1 MKKYLIWPILAM
13 LSGCQDSFLDVKPD
27 KALVVPMTLADYQAV
42 LDNFDSMNSPGLN
55 LIAGDEFT
63 ASFQQ
68 FQSWEYVER
77 QAYLWADDLYSGAGS
92 ADWDVPY
99 KAVFAAN
106 LVLEGA
112 GKLNPGPELSNLMGY
127 AYFYRANAFYGL
139 AQQFAPPYEAA
150 SARSQLGIPLKLTT
164 DVTKTVPRASLL
176 DTYQQ
181 ILADLRQAAELIT
194 AESVW
199 KNRPSRAA
207 VYALMARVQLAMGN
221 YESAEKSASASLA
234 LSSKLV
240 DFNEL
245 DPFAKLSFPNSPK
258 DANQE
263 VLYYNR
269 MNFYLF
275 FFTPYY
281 QVDSS
286 LYASYG
292 SGDLRK
298 QCYFDTLADG
308 TVFYKGSYSGSF
320 GFFSGLATDEV
331 YLTRA
336 ECYARLGNTSLALS
350 DLNALLEKRF
360 KNGVFK
366 PLVAATAEQALRLV
380 IGERKKELVARGLRW
395 ADLRRLNMQEAFK
408 TTLRRR
414 HEGKEYVLVPGSP
427 RYTFPIP
434 SNEVSTSGIQQNPR

>member
-1 MKKYLIWPILAM
+1 MKKYLIWPVLAM
-13 LSGCQDSFLDVKPD
+13 LSGCESFLDVKPD
-27 KALVVPMTLADYQAV
+27 KALVVPSTLADYQAV

-63 ASFQQ
+63 ASIEQL
-68 FQSWEYVER
+68 QSWEYVER

-92 ADWDVPY
+92 VDWDVPY

-112 GKLNPGPELSNLMGY
+112 AKLSPDVELSNLMGY

-139 AQQFAPPYEAA
+139 AQQFAPPYDAGN
-150 SARSQLGIPLKLTT
+150 ARAQLGIPLKLTT
-164 DVTKTVPRASLL
+164 VVTQTAARANLF

-181 ILADLRQAAELIT
+181 ILADLEQAAGLIT

-207 VYALMARVQLAMGN
+207 VFALLARVQLAMGD
-221 YESAEKSASASLA
+221 YENAEKNASASLA
-234 LSSKLV
+234 LSGKLV

-245 DPFAKLSFPNSPK
+245 DPAAKLSFPNSPR

-281 QVDSS
+281 QIDSS
-286 LYASYG
+286 LYASY
-292 SGDLRK
+292 SVGDLRK

-308 TVFYKGSYSGSF
+308 TVFYKGSYAGSF

-336 ECYARLGNTSLALS
+336 ECYARQGRTDQALS
-350 DLNALLEKRF
+350 DLNALLVKRYKKGAF
-360 KNGVFK
+360 H
-366 PLVAATAEQALRLV
+366 PLTAVGPEQALRLV
-380 IGERKKELVARGLRW
+380 ITERKKELVARGLRW
-395 ADLRRLNMQEAFK
+395 ADLRRLNKEEVFK
-408 TTLRRR
+408 TTLRRSLD
-414 HEGKEYVLVPGSP
+414 GKEYVLAPGSL

-434 SNEVSTSGIQQNPR
+434 SNELSGSGIGQNPR